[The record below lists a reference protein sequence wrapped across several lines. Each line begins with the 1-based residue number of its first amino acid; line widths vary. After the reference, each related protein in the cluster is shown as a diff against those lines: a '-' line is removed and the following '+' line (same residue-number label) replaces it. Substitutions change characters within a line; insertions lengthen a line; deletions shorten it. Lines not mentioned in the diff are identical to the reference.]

1 MAAATANCVSTSYY
15 SVTGARES
23 SRGRHQAAGAAAWSR
38 TAFCGKKLAA
48 SLKAQA
54 WLPAASAPT
63 LRRSGKLQVSAV
75 LADLDQTLDVSVPRS
90 P

>member
-1 MAAATANCVSTSYY
+1 MAAATANCVSTSCY
-15 SVTGARES
+15 SVRES
-23 SRGRHQAAGAAAWSR
+23 SHGRAASWSR

-54 WLPAASAPT
+54 WLPAAAAAPT
-63 LRRSGKLQVSAV
+63 LRRSGRLQVSAV
-75 LADLDQTLDVSVPRS
+75 LADLDQTLNVSIPRS